1 MILMVKHI
9 EMLIWVTME
18 IPKNIQK
25 SHMNIHGNIT
35 MENQKEIKEK
45 RWKLVISQKSEVV
58 NALIENNAFA
68 QDLEK
73 YNME

>member
-25 SHMNIHGNIT
+25 SHMNIRGNIT